1 MKDDNAEFYR
11 RSVEDLIV
19 AQNSEPIFLEIVG
32 SEGVCPLD
40 KKPCGFVSSCDDVL
54 SLALG
59 LDFREGASCPRA
71 VAFFKAGK

>member
-1 MKDDNAEFYR
+1 MNKDVAESYR

-19 AQNSEPIFLEIVG
+19 AQNSEFIDVEIDG

-54 SLALG
+54 SLVFG
-59 LDFREGASCPRA
+59 LREGFSCPRA

>member
-19 AQNSEPIFLEIVG
+19 AQNKSKFIDLEIDG
-32 SEGVCPLD
+32 SEGVCPID
-40 KKPCGFVSSCDDVL
+40 KEPCGFVSSCDDVL

-59 LDFREGASCPRA
+59 VDMHEGVSCPRA
-71 VAFFKAGK
+71 VKAFKK